1 VTSLLRAVATAAAAL
16 ALSGARAQE
25 VDATIGASS
34 ALLVRGVALGNG
46 KPALQAGVSVDT
58 ADGWLAGLGVATL
71 RPSSDAGWTTQLYAR
86 AGHSFRLDDD
96 WSAQLAA
103 TRYAYPFDD
112 YLRSF
117 DRDEFGATLAWR
129 DRVLGSVTALRQTTA
144 SSNGHRSGWAA
155 DLVLRQPLGRWA
167 GVSFA
172 LTAGLGHQ
180 DQQRRAGFSYDYG
193 HVGLSGR
200 IGSKVQFELSRV
212 ASDHRAREWFGA
224 AADARWVGSFAV
236 GF

>member
-1 VTSLLRAVATAAAAL
+1 MTSLLRAVATAAAAL

-96 WSAQLAA
+96 WSAQLVA

-193 HVGLSGR
+193 HLGLGGR
-200 IGSKVQFELSRV
+200 IGALQFELSRV
-212 ASDHRAREWFGA
+212 ATDARAREWFGA
-224 AADARWVGSFAV
+224 AADARWVGSLTV